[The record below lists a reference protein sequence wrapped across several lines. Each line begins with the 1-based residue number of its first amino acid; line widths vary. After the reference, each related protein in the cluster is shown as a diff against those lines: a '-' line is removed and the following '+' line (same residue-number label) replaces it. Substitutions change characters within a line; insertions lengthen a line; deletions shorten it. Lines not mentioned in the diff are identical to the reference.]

1 MSAILGGSNVP
12 MPQNSR
18 PGTPRDE
25 SGRKGKAT
33 PRIGTGGFGGDE
45 DGGLANR
52 WGLRGKKGKSMQD
65 NPLMAGFGRLR
76 RELGGCKGM
85 FP

>member
-1 MSAILGGSNVP
+1 MSPSLQS
-12 MPQNSR
+12 SR
-18 PGTPRDE
+18 PSTPRDDPGHRRGHKTRSS
-25 SGRKGKAT
+25 SGL
-33 PRIGTGGFGGDE
+33 GGDGFD

-76 RELGGCKGM
+76 RELTGCKGM
-85 FP
+85 LKL

>member
-1 MSAILGGSNVP
+1 MPSTPGNDLGQRKSYKTRSSSGLGG
-12 MPQNSR
+12 
-18 PGTPRDE
+18 D
-25 SGRKGKAT
+25 
-33 PRIGTGGFGGDE
+33 GFD

-76 RELGGCKGM
+76 RELTGCKGNVEATILASVY
-85 FP
+85 